1 MTIILPSFHNVCQLL
16 ASACCLT
23 ASATLTCCNRFILE
37 LPKQDFIEYWGYF
50 LPGSWGWMVVRIW
63 MRLDCCRLQGE
74 PGCWWL
80 LLISGWSSQNGP
92 RKMRNH
98 VSICVLCPDWR
109 DFQPCDG
116 TKLINPSGIH
126 QRSNISLHQSGDVF
140 SSLED
145 LSLDAEKLEARMYP
159 AKPNTCLLIVE
170 GWMGR
175 QIWVSISVS
184 FYYF

>member
-1 MTIILPSFHNVCQLL
+1 MLSHCKCYFDMLKQVYTGTSQARLHWILTSFRIH
-16 ASACCLT
+16 
-23 ASATLTCCNRFILE
+23 
-37 LPKQDFIEYWGYF
+37 GYF
-50 LPGSWGWMVVRIW
+50 LPGLL
-63 MRLDCCRLQGE
+63 RLDGCQNLDAARLLQAAG
-74 PGCWWL
+74 WAWL
-80 LLISGWSSQNGP
+80 LVADFRMIIPEWP

-98 VSICVLCPDWR
+98 VHMCPVSWLKR
-109 DFQPCDG
+109 FQPCDG

-159 AKPNTCLLIVE
+159 AQLNTCLLIVE

-175 QIWVSISVS
+175 QIWVSIS